1 MPSSFSIE
9 SIPEDFS
16 VTIAESSSWATAP
29 TAMIESSFRSRNE
42 LITLSLGPMPMSAS
56 PLSTSWCGV
65 RVYADEWGE
74 MNSTSNPSKKST
86 WKRPT
91 WLALGVLVVV
101 SGGLGE
107 MGETSCWVVATQQT
121 NDTHQSRAITI
132 LGFDIVCE
140 SSLSQS
146 AQ

>member
-1 MPSSFSIE
+1 LPSIFAIE

-101 SGGLGE
+101 CVCREGWVRWV
-107 MGETSCWVVATQQT
+107 TCWVVANDTT
-121 NDTHQSRAITI
+121 CWVVANDTHQSRAITI
-132 LGFDIVCE
+132 LGFDIV
-140 SSLSQS
+140 
-146 AQ
+146 

>member
-1 MPSSFSIE
+1 
-9 SIPEDFS
+9 
-16 VTIAESSSWATAP
+16 
-29 TAMIESSFRSRNE
+29 MIESSFRSMNE

-91 WLALGVLVVV
+91 WLALGVLVVL
-101 SGGLGE
+101 GGLG
-107 MGETSCWVVATQQT
+107 WVRDELLGGSRCCPSNQDHD
-121 NDTHQSRAITI
+121 DTHQSRAMTI
-132 LGFDIVCE
+132 LGFDIVSVYE
-140 SSLSQS
+140 SALCPPKEGNAPKCAKS
-146 AQ
+146 